1 MKEKIQSLEISL
13 TQFIEEFDVERRQ
26 LLEQSQIEQESSQ
39 NEIVKLQRALE
50 LKGNE
55 INKVKKLGKTILQ
68 QRSELEIMFLD
79 ALRHVKRQI
88 AFERFQSP
96 KIELSASENRMIT
109 VYQGQGD
116 APRAGT
122 LTEFNANGALQ
133 GLDEETRW

>member
-1 MKEKIQSLEISL
+1 MEISL

-88 AFERFQSP
+88 VFERFQSP

-122 LTEFNANGALQ
+122 LIEFNANGALQ
-133 GLDEETRW
+133 GLDGETRW